1 MSAKGAAIRRE
12 RKERW
17 KAENR
22 KAPDEEYR
30 RAGQQGRIDGRTLAA
45 CIIINILYDRF
56 GFRDKNMN
64 LLRNRAESN
73 TGKKAVKVDSEYYS
87 SLQCKEYLIEAV
99 AKVVVDGSDEKSKVE
114 RIAAILQI
122 QLPQE
127 G

>member
-1 MSAKGAAIRRE
+1 
-12 RKERW
+12 
-17 KAENR
+17 
-22 KAPDEEYR
+22 
-30 RAGQQGRIDGRTLAA
+30 
-45 CIIINILYDRF
+45 
-56 GFRDKNMN
+56 MN